1 MKRSTVIVGISIFMM
16 ALGFPATGL
25 SQNAAAGKTRGGWW
39 TSSDI
44 QQALGLS
51 QQQVEQI
58 DAIETLHKEDLKDA
72 RRDVATAV
80 RKYLAALDAGT
91 DASEMLAQRQE
102 ELDEAWAQNLQLS
115 TDHWKALRAVLGE
128 EQWKQLPSVAPT
140 AVRLGM
146 LRVRQRTPA
155 KNQGPAR

>member
-1 MKRSTVIVGISIFMM
+1 MKRTSLIVGLSILMM
-16 ALGFPATGL
+16 TVGFPATGS
-25 SQNAAAGKTRGGWW
+25 SQNAANGKTRGGWG
-39 TSSDI
+39 TSTEV

-51 QQQVEQI
+51 QQLVEQI
-58 DAIETLHKEDLKDA
+58 DAIETQHKENQGIA

-80 RKYLAALDAGT
+80 RKYLAALDAGAE
-91 DASEMLAQRQE
+91 ASEMLAQRQE
-102 ELDEAWAQNLQLS
+102 ELDQAWVQNLQLT

-146 LRVRQRTPA
+146 LRVRQRSPA
-155 KNQGPAR
+155 KIQVPAR